1 MTFMEAVLD
10 GLRLVLVWPAPGYM
24 MLGVAIGMFFG
35 AVPGL
40 GGLVGMAIILPFTFG
55 MEPNIAFAFILGMY
69 AVTTTADTLSSVLL
83 GIPGTAASQ
92 ATILDGY
99 PMAQRGEASRALGA
113 AYTVSMIGGVLGA
126 VFLAISIPVIRPV
139 ILAFSE
145 PELFALAVLGLTM
158 VASLSGKSIFK
169 GTAAACFGLML
180 ATIGFA
186 EFGGVRR
193 YWFEQN
199 FLLEGIPIVPYV
211 LGLFAIPEILEL
223 AVRNTS
229 ISRVQ
234 RDEVSTGGIIN
245 GMKDAAKHW
254 WLGIR
259 CTFIGVYVGMLPGL
273 GGSIVD
279 WVAYGHAVQSEKN
292 NENFG
297 RGDIRGVIAPE
308 AANNAMKGGALL
320 PTIAFGI
327 PGSASMAIL
336 LSAFFIQ
343 GLEPGPQM
351 LTEKLNVTFTL
362 VWTLVLANVAGAILL
377 LLWGSQA
384 SKITYLQ
391 GHIIVPAIMLVVFM
405 GAWVGNGTL
414 GNWIILL
421 IFGVIGYF
429 MKLGGWPRPPIVLG
443 FVLGKIMEEAM
454 NLSMQVHAWG
464 SFTRPIVLVVIAL
477 IILTIILAVRK
488 QKKKKAEQAER
499 LSAQDAADEAAPT
512 IPMVVEEGG
521 KNCPPAS
528 WPISALLVALFVYC
542 FIDAMQWSFMSRIF
556 PQTIATAGFLLA
568 LGALFFDLK
577 GRAALKAGTA
587 ASDVVGVDKPY
598 VLKSLYYLSWLIGI
612 FVLTLVIGQFPAL
625 VLFVILYLKF
635 WGNFGWKVILY
646 YTIGAIAFLLIM
658 FNEIV
663 PVMWYEPA
671 HLPSFFV

>member
-10 GLRLVLVWPAPGYM
+10 GLRLVLIWPAPGYM

-55 MEPNIAFAFILGMY
+55 MEPNVAFAFILGMY

-99 PMAQRGEASRALGA
+99 PMAQRGEAARALGA
-113 AYTVSMIGGVLGA
+113 AYTVSMFGGVIGA
-126 VFLAISIPVIRPV
+126 IFLAVSIPIIRPV
-139 ILAFSE
+139 ILSFSE

-180 ATIGFA
+180 ATVGFA

-199 FLLEGIPIVPYV
+199 FLLEGLPIVPYV
-211 LGLFAIPEILEL
+211 LGLFAIPEVLEL

-229 ISRVQ
+229 ISKVQ
-234 RDEVSTGGIIN
+234 RDEVETGGIVN

-254 WLGIR
+254 WLGLR

-279 WVAYGHAVQSEKN
+279 WVAYGHAAQSEKN
-292 NENFG
+292 PETFG
-297 RGDIRGVIAPE
+297 TGDVRGVIAPE

-320 PTIAFGI
+320 PTIAFAI

-351 LTEKLNVTFTL
+351 LTDKLNITFTL
-362 VWTLVLANVAGAILL
+362 VWTLVIANVAGAVIL

-414 GNWIILL
+414 GNWVVLL
-421 IFGVIGYF
+421 GFGVVGYF

-443 FVLGKIMEEAM
+443 FVLGKIMEESM
-454 NLSMQVHAWG
+454 NLAKQTHGWE
-464 SFTRPIVLVVIAL
+464 SFSRPIVMVIIV
-477 IILTIILAVRK
+477 IIVATIIHAIRK
-488 QKKKKAEQAER
+488 QNKNKKALPVENPPE
-499 LSAQDAADEAAPT
+499 SVEPAAG
-512 IPMVVEEGG
+512 PMITEEGG
-521 KNCPPAS
+521 KDCPPAS
-528 WPISALLVALFVYC
+528 WPISALLIAIFVYC
-542 FIDAMQWSFMSRIF
+542 FVEAIPWTLGPRMF
-556 PQTIATAGFLLA
+556 PQTVAIIGGILA
-568 LGALFFDLK
+568 LGALFYDFK
-577 GRAALKAGTA
+577 GMSALRAGTA
-587 ASDVVGVDKPY
+587 DPGVVGIDKPY

-612 FVLTLVIGQFPAL
+612 FVLTLVIGQFPTL
-625 VLFVILYLKF
+625 ILFVILYLKF
-635 WGNFGWKVILY
+635 WGKFGWKVILI
-646 YTIGAIAFLLIM
+646 YTVGAIVFLLGM

-663 PVMWYEPA
+663 PVLWYEPP